1 MRKPETNLEFIARL
15 AGYNNVLKEAFIISA
30 IDSYARQ
37 VAESERIEHGLID
50 GAAWQQVARE
60 ILKDLET
67 R

>member
-1 MRKPETNLEFIARL
+1 MRKPETNKEFIARL

-37 VAESERIEHGLID
+37 VAESEPIEHGLID
-50 GAAWQQVARE
+50 GIAWQQVARE